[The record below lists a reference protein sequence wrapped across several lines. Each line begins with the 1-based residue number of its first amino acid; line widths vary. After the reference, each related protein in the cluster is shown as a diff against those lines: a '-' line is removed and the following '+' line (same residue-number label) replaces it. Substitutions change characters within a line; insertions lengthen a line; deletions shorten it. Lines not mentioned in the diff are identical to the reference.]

1 MVLSEL
7 RGGSAGY
14 GLGVAT
20 AVAWVQSPATEL
32 QRAVGTVKKTEDE
45 EEEETRG
52 GRGRGGRRRA
62 GFFKP
67 PVIKSVRHEGEIYSL
82 RTLVSNTPAAFAT
95 SKSKQLR

>member
-1 MVLSEL
+1 M
-7 RGGSAGY
+7 
-14 GLGVAT
+14 GVAT
-20 AVAWVQSPATEL
+20 AVAWVRCLATEL

-45 EEEETRG
+45 EGEETRG

-82 RTLVSNTPAAFAT
+82 RTLVSNTPAAIAVEVT
-95 SKSKQLR
+95 RLTPRIIS